1 MNDWGKDYLAH
12 HGILG
17 MKWGV
22 RRYQNPDGSLTAAGR
37 KRISAEYKKNATA
50 GMNKWN
56 RNFNKT
62 SIQAYNKAAIAMNNG
77 GIEAYNAG
85 QKEKYGDDYANR
97 PGYIEDY
104 NALFNSMVTRNLNE
118 ALSEFYETDANIK
131 KARELADKYG
141 MAEWDDL
148 ARDNEKKIAEV
159 REYIEKRR

>member
-37 KRISAEYKKNATA
+37 KRISAEYKKNTTA

-56 RNFNKT
+56 KNLNRAKM
-62 SIQAYNKAAIAMNNG
+62 QAYNKAATTMNNG
-77 GIEAYNAG
+77 GIEAYNAS
-85 QKEKYGDDYANR
+85 QKEKYGNDYANR

-104 NALFNSMVTRNLNE
+104 YTLFNAMIDQNLNE
-118 ALSEFYETDANIK
+118 ALNDFYKTDAHIK
-131 KARELADKYG
+131 KARKLVDRYGMTEWDELA
-141 MAEWDDL
+141 
-148 ARDNEKKIAEV
+148 RSNEKEIAEV
-159 REYIEKRR
+159 REAVEKHR